1 MREKGSAGW
10 RFALLF
16 RDWLRHEPAER
27 DVYAAEKRRLLALH
41 ESTSDYVVAK
51 EPWFEGAW
59 QRAHGLGRAHG
70 VAAALGSTRHT
81 HAVRGVV
88 AGMRGEYK
96 VPGGKLVAVD
106 LEEVDGRLAGVSV
119 SGDFFLE
126 PDEALGDI
134 NAALTGMPVDAGVEQ
149 LAGGRHRRS
158 RRRRVAHRLHRRVDR
173 HRDPPR
179 PRQGDRVG
187 RPRTSTSS
195 RPACSTRPCTSPSTR
210 SSPAR
215 SPAGSGRPT
224 LRFWDWDSP
233 LVVIG
238 SFQSVRN
245 EVDPEGAQRH
255 GIDVVR
261 RVSGGGAMFMEP
273 GNTITYSLAVPTSLV
288 EGLSFERSYAF
299 LDEWVI
305 EALADVGIDAHFV
318 PLNDIASDRGKIGG
332 AAQKRFASGAVLH
345 HVTMAYD
352 IDADKMLEVLRI
364 GREKM
369 SDKGTKSA
377 NKRVDPMRSQT
388 GMTRDAILESFAA
401 SFARRYRSS
410 ELGLPAGRAGCRPA
424 ARRRRS
430 SRPRSGPTACPDVED
445 GVSAPTSLSKRQ
457 TGRSRTERDHP

>member
-1 MREKGSAGW
+1 
-10 RFALLF
+10 
-16 RDWLRHEPAER
+16 
-27 DVYAAEKRRLLALH
+27 
-41 ESTSDYVVAK
+41 
-51 EPWFEGAW
+51 
-59 QRAHGLGRAHG
+59 
-70 VAAALGSTRHT
+70 
-81 HAVRGVV
+81 
-88 AGMRGEYK
+88 MRGEYK

-149 LAGGRHRRS
+149 LAGAVTGALADDVSLIGFTAESIGIAIRRAL
-158 RRRRVAHRLHRRVDR
+158 VKATGWDDHAFDVI
-173 HRDPPR
+173 
-179 PRQGDRVG
+179 
-187 RPRTSTSS
+187 
-195 RPACSTRPCTSPSTR
+195 
-210 SSPAR
+210 PAR
-215 SPAGSGRPT
+215 VLDPALHVALDEVIAKAVASGQRPPT

-245 EVDPEGAQRH
+245 EIDPEGARRH

-288 EGLSFERSYAF
+288 EGLSFERSYSF

-305 EALADVGIDAHFV
+305 EALADIGVDAHFV

-401 SFARRYRSS
+401 SFARRYRTTVSDYTDAELAEAQRLVDEKFATPEVRPSTRCSRSCPRAVSS
-410 ELGLPAGRAGCRPA
+410 RA
-424 ARRRRS
+424 ARRWAPPPRHGSTAGRRAGPSRRTGRTPRARSTSRASSCSTWRPGSARRS
-430 SRPRSGPTACPDVED
+430 SP
-445 GVSAPTSLSKRQ
+445 
-457 TGRSRTERDHP
+457 